1 MLPTCYPR
9 QLYVTFMMAFRGVVE
24 KCLRMQLAEDWEAA
38 VVHFSATLDLMKV
51 TFNTTEG
58 VKFHIIEKGE
68 VSIKLSD
75 GKEVN
80 SLTTVGGLY
89 KLNLVDP

>member
-1 MLPTCYPR
+1 MFGCLEELQQLVPHQL

-51 TFNTTEG
+51 TFNTIEG
-58 VKFHIIEKGE
+58 VKFHIIR
-68 VSIKLSD
+68 V
-75 GKEVN
+75 
-80 SLTTVGGLY
+80 
-89 KLNLVDP
+89 